1 MGRISIKANAVIA
14 LKDGFL
20 DKPGISGT
28 VAVFTHNGVYAKKKE
43 GDIFVFSNLIKG
55 LYRVTVESVYYKS
68 CSFDLLVE
76 DEMKV
81 MDIPLY
87 PSRNYRFDTVSTRL
101 WGKLNLYAYVVLI
114 PDARSLRL
122 ISPYTSG
129 DRRIR
134 LYGEYIPT
142 VFSLYIQNQDRRLIT
157 SVAASEITNE
167 YILDAPPDFDM
178 DMESVILGLAFRVTG
193 DGNGAYFLA
202 VRGKYQKALFFAAS
216 DDMRV
221 IKEAS
226 LSEGEQNIDI
236 QEEKKWD

>member
-14 LKDGFL
+14 LRDGFL

-28 VAVFTHNGVYAKKKE
+28 VSVFTHNGVYAKKKD

-55 LYRVTVESVYYKS
+55 LYRVTIESAYYKS

-101 WGKLNLYAYVVLI
+101 WGKLNMDAYVVLI
-114 PDARSLRL
+114 PAARSLRL

-142 VFSLYIQNQDRRLIT
+142 AFSLYIQNQDRRIIT
-157 SVAASEITNE
+157 VVTASDAANE
-167 YILDAPPDFDM
+167 YILDTPADFDL
-178 DMESVILGLAFRVTG
+178 DMENVILGLAFRVTE
-193 DGNGAYFLA
+193 DGSGAYFLA
-202 VRGKYQKALFFAAS
+202 VRGRYEKALIIV
-216 DDMRV
+216 DDMKI
-221 IKEAS
+221 IKESA
-226 LSEGEQNIDI
+226 LTEGEQNIDI
-236 QEEKKWD
+236 